1 MKRTAWPKVALTALV
16 LAGAGLPAAWADF
29 ELVDSQGRRILL
41 KDDGTWLY
49 VEAQAPA
56 QAPGGAASEPAK
68 EQPQAELVLER
79 RLDVPGGCRFEFAL
93 SNTLPYEIRSFVPE
107 FSVQRP
113 NGVVYSAQTAS
124 FGPVRPG
131 DRIRRAVRFAGIG
144 CDDIARLQVQ
154 GGDRCDMG
162 DLNKFSDAKG
172 ECLARVRLAP
182 SEVLPFEKVK

>member
-1 MKRTAWPKVALTALV
+1 MKRTAWPKAALGALV
-16 LAGAGLPAAWADF
+16 LAGACLPAAWADF

-56 QAPGGAASEPAK
+56 GAASEPAK
-68 EQPQAELVLER
+68 EQPQAELALER
-79 RLDVPGGCRFEFAL
+79 RLDVPGGCRFEFVL

-131 DRIRRAVRFAGIG
+131 DRIRRDVRFAGIG
-144 CDDIARLQVQ
+144 CADIARLQVQ

-172 ECLARVRLAP
+172 ECLARVRLVP
-182 SEVLPFEKVK
+182 TDVLPFEKGK